1 MVPMERVWGCWSV
14 WGMHKALAGIWVP
27 RTLAL
32 PWNCMA
38 SVFLWGHNDHQN
50 KEGSRVKVMETV
62 NGAGSMRGIDNA
74 WKWSRDIGL
83 VDFSSYTGWKM
94 RKGTP

>member
-1 MVPMERVWGCWSV
+1 
-14 WGMHKALAGIWVP
+14 MHKAHAGIWVP

-62 NGAGSMRGIDNA
+62 NGAGSMRGIN
-74 WKWSRDIGL
+74 
-83 VDFSSYTGWKM
+83 
-94 RKGTP
+94 

>member
-1 MVPMERVWGCWSV
+1 MAGEVL
-14 WGMHKALAGIWVP
+14 GMHKALAGIWVLW
-27 RTLAL
+27 TLAL

-38 SVFLWGHNDHQN
+38 SVFLRGHDDHQN

-62 NGAGSMRGIDNA
+62 NGAGSMRGIDSA

-83 VDFSSYTGWKM
+83 VDFSTYRGWKM
-94 RKGTP
+94 RKGKL

>member
-1 MVPMERVWGCWSV
+1 MAGEVL
-14 WGMHKALAGIWVP
+14 GMHKALAGIWVP

-38 SVFLWGHNDHQN
+38 SVFLWGHHQHQN
-50 KEGSRVKVMETV
+50 KEGITVKVMETV
-62 NGAGSMRGIDNA
+62 NGAGSMRGINCA

-83 VDFSSYTGWKM
+83 VDFSSYRGWKM
-94 RKGTP
+94 RKSTP